1 MNITGAIFDLDG
13 TLLDSMPYWK
23 NAGEIYLSKLGISTK
38 EDLNS
43 LFSTMTLQESSCY
56 LKKRFNLSLSESE
69 ILNIIINTIE
79 EFYENV
85 IPLKEGI
92 VEFLLLLNKVNI
104 PCVVATAADKVCALK
119 SLNRLN
125 ITSFFDDVITTL
137 DVGIGKTSP
146 EIFYKSCEILKSLP
160 QNTIVFEDS
169 FHSLKTAKKAGF
181 ITCGIYDESSEDRQ
195 SQIQEMCDFYF
206 KSWTEI
212 DLNLLG
218 C

>member
-23 NAGEIYLSKLGISTK
+23 NSGEIYLSKLGISTK

-79 EFYENV
+79 EFYEHV

-125 ITSFFDDVITTL
+125 ITSFFDDVITDEALLRCLSALNLGKQYVALTEKACKNITVL
-137 DVGIGKTSP
+137 KECPIYNLELALLQEKAKVRRLEGNALVKEIEKEYRRVGKY
-146 EIFYKSCEILKSLP
+146 FDEILRG
-160 QNTIVFEDS
+160 E
-169 FHSLKTAKKAGF
+169 
-181 ITCGIYDESSEDRQ
+181 
-195 SQIQEMCDFYF
+195 
-206 KSWTEI
+206 
-212 DLNLLG
+212 
-218 C
+218 